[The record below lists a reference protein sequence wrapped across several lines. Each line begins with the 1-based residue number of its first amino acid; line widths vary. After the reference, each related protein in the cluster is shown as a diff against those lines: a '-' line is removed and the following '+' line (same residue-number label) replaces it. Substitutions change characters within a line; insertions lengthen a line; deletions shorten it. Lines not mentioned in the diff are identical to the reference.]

1 MPVEVLAPI
10 TLVQSPISHDSLVA
24 VFGNPT
30 DGLQWECDVC
40 TSFNDNSA
48 TVCEICDAERLPGM
62 YRPADDD
69 EKMEEREAEPKRE
82 KKTKSKPT
90 NADGELRA
98 PPKKPL
104 VGLLKQ
110 ELNH

>member
-10 TLVQSPISHDSLVA
+10 TLVQSPISRDSLVA

-30 DGLQWECDVC
+30 DGLQWKCDVC